1 MKKELRNR
9 LLYLIYELEQKNI
22 SGVSAQEEL
31 KQVFE
36 MLQIL
41 VDENTFAAIEELWR
55 NRYEGEPTFESLT
68 LGLMKFDR
76 EVRFLLIEK
85 KYI

>member
-1 MKKELRNR
+1 MKKLLRKQI
-9 LLYLIYELEQKNI
+9 LYLIYDLEKLSI
-22 SGVSAQEEL
+22 GGIDVEKPLQEA
-31 KQVFE
+31 FE

-41 VDENTFAAIEELWR
+41 VDEKTFAAIEDMWR
-55 NRYEGEPTFESLT
+55 NRASAADVDSLT
-68 LGLMKFDR
+68 IGLMQFDR